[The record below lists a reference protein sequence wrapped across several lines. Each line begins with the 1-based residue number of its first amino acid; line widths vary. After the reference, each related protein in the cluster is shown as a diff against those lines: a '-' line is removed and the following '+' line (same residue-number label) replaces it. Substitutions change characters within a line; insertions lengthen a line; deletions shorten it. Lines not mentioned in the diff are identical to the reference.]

1 MKLNDLFL
9 TKSRAAVLLGLF
21 GLNAEEIHLR
31 AIQRTSGLSIR
42 AIQLEVERLL
52 RHDLILERRDGN
64 RRYFSANRS
73 HPLFA
78 DLHSIVLKTSGLV
91 EVLREGLGTDG
102 IEVAFVFGSV
112 ARNEERSHSDVDVF
126 IIASIG
132 LREVATRLLGATE
145 TVGREI
151 NPHVYPVDE
160 FRERWKSNDSFLER
174 VMGSNKLFIVGS
186 EDELARL
193 GT

>member
-1 MKLNDLFL
+1 MRLSDLFL
-9 TKSRAAVLLGLF
+9 TKSRSAVFLQLF
-21 GLNAEEIHLR
+21 GLVSEEIHLR
-31 AIQRTSGLSIR
+31 ALQRKAGLSVR

-52 RHDLILERRDGN
+52 GLDLILERRDGN
-64 RRYFSANRS
+64 RRYFRANRS
-73 HPLFA
+73 HPLFV

-91 EVLREGLGTDG
+91 EVLRDALDTEG
-102 IEVAFVFGSV
+102 IEVAFVFGSL

-132 LREVATRLLGATE
+132 LREVASRLLGVAE
-145 TVGREI
+145 LVGREI

-160 FRERWKSNDSFLER
+160 FRERWNNNDSFLER

-186 EDELARL
+186 EDELAGL